1 MMLGQATPPP
11 PALPPAFP
19 QATTPPAP
27 TVPVVPDPAHL
38 LELQTRVAVLEAQ
51 HNVLIERTQANDP
64 ALRAQA
70 EHSLLTLDLD
80 LATAKAQ
87 LAVLQ
92 GTSGT
97 EMPPPPSN
105 PPPFGI
111 DQDAITVVFVL
122 TAFAILIPLSVG
134 LTRRFWRG
142 KPARSAPAVTED
154 KILSRLDRLEQAVDS
169 IAIEIERVSESQRFV
184 AKVLTERPSAPPR
197 APVAVDVAPV
207 GEGKP
212 FLALGA
218 GPLEPVRVPERQ
230 AVKQSITP
238 H

>member
-1 MMLGQATPPP
+1 MILGPATQAPSTT
-11 PALPPAFP
+11 P
-19 QATTPPAP
+19 QAATVQTPA
-27 TVPVVPDPAHL
+27 VPGAADPGHL
-38 LELQTRVAVLEAQ
+38 LDLQTRVAVLEAQ
-51 HNVLIERTQANDP
+51 RNVLVERTQADDP

-70 EHSLLTLDLD
+70 EHTLLTLDLD

-97 EMPPPPSN
+97 EPPPP
-105 PPPFGI
+105 PDRGPFGI
-111 DQDAITVVFVL
+111 DQDAITAVFVL

-142 KPARSAPAVTED
+142 KPARSAPTVTED
-154 KILSRLDRLEQAVDS
+154 KILPRLDRLEQAVDS
-169 IAIEIERVSESQRFV
+169 IAIEMERVSESQRFV
-184 AKVLTERPSAPPR
+184 AKVLSERPSPSAPPR
-197 APVAVDVAPV
+197 APVAADVAPV
-207 GEGKP
+207 AEGKP

-230 AVKQSITP
+230 GVKQSITP